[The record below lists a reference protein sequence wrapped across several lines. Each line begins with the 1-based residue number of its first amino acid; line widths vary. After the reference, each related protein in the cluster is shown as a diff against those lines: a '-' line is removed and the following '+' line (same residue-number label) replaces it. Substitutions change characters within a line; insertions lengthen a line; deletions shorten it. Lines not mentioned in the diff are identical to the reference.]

1 MQISKLDFGAN
12 PVKLTVKGFPF
23 VIEASIELL
32 LPSISLCT
40 LALVKP
46 PLAIYKEG
54 VLINV
59 LYPRSPINIKYDI
72 SLSDFAPP
80 FNVKSYELSG
90 LLSSPRFL

>member
-1 MQISKLDFGAN
+1 MLKIYDTN
-12 PVKLTVKGFPF
+12 HN
-23 VIEASIELL
+23 
-32 LPSISLCT
+32 
-40 LALVKP
+40 
-46 PLAIYKEG
+46 AIG

>member
-1 MQISKLDFGAN
+1 M
-12 PVKLTVKGFPF
+12 
-23 VIEASIELL
+23 
-32 LPSISLCT
+32 
-40 LALVKP
+40 
-46 PLAIYKEG
+46 
-54 VLINV
+54 INV